1 LLVQLV
7 FSQKTGEKL
16 SDKILQTISFEF
28 VGERLDSFVLRF
40 FENFSRNKI
49 QAAIES
55 SFVLVNKQTAKKSY
69 ALRENDIV
77 EMDEEKISAIN
88 MPNSTIIPVEIPLE
102 ILFEDEHYVILNKVG
117 NLTVHPGRGQ
127 INNTLLNA
135 LYFYAGQN
143 FTPILAHRLDRYTSG
158 AIIAAKSET
167 AHDKM
172 SEKFANREIYKG
184 YVGICIGKFPNEM
197 SGIIEFPIGRD
208 KKDPTKRAVDYQNG
222 RSART
227 DYKIVNYQNGIY
239 FTCFRLHSGRTHQIR
254 IHCANSG
261 FPIICDEL
269 YGGSKERIKFLEQN
283 DRDFALKIY
292 NCFERQ
298 ALHARFIS
306 FVHPFS
312 NETISIF
319 APFPA
324 DFCSSFNEAG
334 LSEEIFNI
342 FNGEIV

>member
-1 LLVQLV
+1 M
-7 FSQKTGEKL
+7 SE
-16 SDKILQTISFEF
+16 KILQTISFEF
-28 VGERLDSFVLRF
+28 AGERLDTFVLRF

-49 QAAIES
+49 QSAIES
-55 SFVLVNKQTAKKSY
+55 SFVLVNKKTAKKSY
-69 ALRENDIV
+69 ALRENDVV
-77 EMDEEKISAIN
+77 EINEEKIFEAN
-88 MPNSTIIPVEIPLE
+88 QPNPSVVPMEIALE
-102 ILFEDEHYVILNKVG
+102 ILFEDEHYIILNKIG

-127 INNTLLNA
+127 RNATLING
-135 LYFYAGQN
+135 LYFYAAEK
-143 FTPILAHRLDRYTSG
+143 FTPVLAHRLDRYTSG

-167 AHDKM
+167 AH
-172 SEKFANREIYKG
+172 EKISAIFADREIYKG
-184 YVGICIGKFPNEM
+184 YVGICIGKFPDKM
-197 SGIIEFPIGRD
+197 SGTMDFPIGRD
-208 KKDPTKRAVDYQNG
+208 KNDPTKRAVDYENG
-222 RSART
+222 RIART
-227 DYKIVNYQNGIY
+227 DYKIVHFQNGIY

-269 YGGSKERIKFLEQN
+269 YGGSKENVKFLEQK

-312 NETISIF
+312 NEKISIF

-324 DFCSSFNEAG
+324 DFINSFDTAG
-334 LSEEIFNI
+334 LSEETFNI
-342 FNGEIV
+342 FDGEIV